1 MTGSGPFRGLMD
13 HRVESDDDPN
23 TRAEMYRQSAG
34 RLRDMAGQIRF
45 DFCRRNQLLT
55 LADAFD
61 RLANRLEGSP
71 VKQAAD

>member
-1 MTGSGPFRGLMD
+1 MEHPA
-13 HRVESDDDPN
+13 ESQDPEN
-23 TRAEMYRQSAG
+23 RAETYRHSANN
-34 RLRDMAGQIRF
+34 LRDMAGEIRF

-61 RLANRLEGSP
+61 RLATRLEGSP